1 MVAETATRRGCFA
14 GDGFLAST
22 DRGLSIGSIFLYVGV
37 AQQTVSQDE
46 ADLNFN
52 CETGLDL
59 SERLLILSI
68 ETLSFAGKWSHQRR
82 PNYSGSSTILY
93 REKIDRVRISTKP
106 ARPTFF

>member
-1 MVAETATRRGCFA
+1 LF
-14 GDGFLAST
+14 
-22 DRGLSIGSIFLYVGV
+22 VGV

-46 ADLNFN
+46 ADLNY
-52 CETGLDL
+52 ETGLDL
-59 SERLLILSI
+59 SERLLILFI

-93 REKIDRVRISTKP
+93 REKIDRVRISTKS